1 MVKIYGDNKF
11 QRHTGELDIPAI
23 LNDYNTNTKLTSFC
37 ISDSKITLDQCTELS
52 RIFNVPNLSSFYI
65 NTTLLE
71 DDECVK
77 NLFGND
83 NLKSSAVQFFEIGT
97 GCKLTRNGLNIIV
110 NYLPKILQ
118 KVILECSD
126 ITENDVSNIFKNIA
140 NDQRLVIQVYL
151 YSNGKRYQYQC
162 NNEDVLGSVNNESL
176 LSEKDRKNLLSGDGG
191 RVVLSPDGKEFC
203 DVWG

>member
-1 MVKIYGDNKF
+1 MNTPLGDDV
-11 QRHTGELDIPAI
+11 R
-23 LNDYNTNTKLTSFC
+23 
-37 ISDSKITLDQCTELS
+37 
-52 RIFNVPNLSSFYI
+52 
-65 NTTLLE
+65 
-71 DDECVK
+71 VK
-77 NLFGND
+77 NLFGN
-83 NLKSSAVQFFEIGT
+83 NNFKSSKLEIFELEGY
-97 GCKLTRNGLNIIV
+97 CELTRTGLNIIV